1 MSYAYNFMGRYCNG
15 RFLVVGAVG
24 KTARLIRVHWQ
35 PVKTYCQSVL
45 HHTWLCVI
53 NMDFALS
60 WRAAPKQQARWR
72 EQMFGAIENFGRVD
86 CNFSIKFREI
96 KRFIFYELQ
105 SLYGECLFF
114 LRVYQGH
121 SSLEILE
128 PYLVL
133 FGFVSVC
140 VCARVLYGGDK
151 KSNKIWH
158 MKWTKSIKRRIVQHK
173 PKNVAAKFVEQSIFG
188 RMSSR
193 LPNLRR
199 RIKWKQI
206 DVHELCMCVRISV
219 RQANIERS
227 EMRPDQM
234 KRLQFPSHCFNYS
247 TIYLSRQTFAWKTSS
262 TIAIQRHWQ

>member
-114 LRVYQGH
+114 LRIYQGH

-140 VCARVLYGGDK
+140 VCARLVWRRQKIQQNMTYEMNKVNKTTYRTAQAK
-151 KSNKIWH
+151 KCCCEICWAINFWPYEFSSAESSKANK
-158 MKWTKSIKRRIVQHK
+158 MKTNWCTRIVY
-173 PKNVAAKFVEQSIFG
+173 VCAYFS
-188 RMSSR
+188 
-193 LPNLRR
+193 
-199 RIKWKQI
+199 
-206 DVHELCMCVRISV
+206 
-219 RQANIERS
+219 
-227 EMRPDQM
+227 
-234 KRLQFPSHCFNYS
+234 
-247 TIYLSRQTFAWKTSS
+247 
-262 TIAIQRHWQ
+262 